1 MQGPLAGF
9 RVVEV
14 AMWVA
19 GPSAAAIL
27 ADWGADVIKIEN
39 PRGGDPMRGL
49 TAPAR
54 SDPLQTIAP
63 GYELDNRNKRS
74 VAVDLRH
81 PEGREFAM
89 RLIETADVFLT
100 NLRLDALEEM
110 RLDYTA
116 LAARNPGLVY
126 ATLNAYGH
134 DGPERL
140 RPGFDY
146 AAGWSRSGL
155 MATVGEP
162 GEPPPAQRPGMID
175 HAAGLGMAGA
185 ISAALLARQR
195 TGRGCIVQ
203 LSLFSMGLWMNATDL
218 TIGLLCGLPPK
229 PESRSA
235 RPNPL
240 WNSYQCQ
247 DGRWIYFVMLQD
259 ERHWPEFCAALGRAQ
274 WLQDPRFS
282 DSQARR
288 QNCRELISAISA
300 VVATRTRSEWAPVF
314 DRHGLFWAPVQTNE
328 EVLEDP
334 QAQAIGTFVPVDHPR
349 IGKCRLVNNPIRF
362 SPSGS
367 DTAHKAAPELGQQS
381 EEVALELGFSW
392 EEIARLKQSRVLG

>member
-39 PRGGDPMRGL
+39 PRGGDPIRGL

-54 SDPLQTIAP
+54 TDSQLAVAP

-74 VAVDLRH
+74 VAVNLRRAQ
-81 PEGREFAM
+81 GRDFAL
-89 RLIETADVFLT
+89 RLIDTADVFVT

-110 RLDYTA
+110 GLDYA
-116 LAARNPGLVY
+116 SLARRNPRLVH
-126 ATLNAYGH
+126 ASLNAYGH
-134 DGPERL
+134 HGPERL

-155 MATVGEP
+155 MATVAEP
-162 GEPPPAQRPGMID
+162 DEPPPAQRPGMID

-185 ISAALLARQR
+185 VSAALLARER
-195 TGRGCIVQ
+195 SGRGCEVH

-218 TIGLLCGLPPK
+218 TVGLMCGAPPK
-229 PESRSA
+229 PESRNA

-259 ERHWPEFCAALGRAQ
+259 QRHWPEFCAALGCAQ
-274 WLQDPRFS
+274 WLENPRFG
-282 DSQARR
+282 DSEARR
-288 QNCRELISAISA
+288 RNCRELISAIGA
-300 VVATRTRSEWAPVF
+300 VVAARARSEWAPIF

-334 QAQAIGTFVPVDHPR
+334 QARAIGAFAPVDHPR
-349 IGKCRLVNNPIRF
+349 IADCYVVNGPVRF
-362 SPSGS
+362 SLGGADPPYR
-367 DTAHKAAPELGQQS
+367 AAPELGQHS
-381 EEVALELGFSW
+381 EEVALELGLSW
-392 EEIARLKQSRVLG
+392 EEIARLKQSGALG

>member
-1 MQGPLAGF
+1 MRGPLDGF
-9 RVVEV
+9 RVAEV

-27 ADWGADVIKIEN
+27 GRWGADVIKLES
-39 PRGGDPMRGL
+39 PKGGDPIRALTTSARGNEAL
-49 TAPAR
+49 VIP
-54 SDPLQTIAP
+54 P
-63 GYELDNRNKRS
+63 GYELDNLNKRS

-81 PEGREFAM
+81 PQGRDFAW
-89 RLIETADVFLT
+89 RLIDLADVFVT

-110 RLDYTA
+110 GLDYA
-116 LAARNPGLVY
+116 SLRQRNPRLVY
-126 ATLNAYGH
+126 ASLNAYGH
-134 DGPERL
+134 TGPDRL

-155 MATVGEP
+155 MATVAEP

-185 ISAALLARQR
+185 ISAALLARER
-195 TGRGCIVQ
+195 TGRGCEVD

-218 TIGLLCGLPPK
+218 TIGLLCGTPPQ
-229 PESRSA
+229 PESRHA

-247 DGRWIYFVMLQD
+247 DGRWIFFVMLQD
-259 ERHWPEFCAALGRAQ
+259 QRHWPNFCAALERPQ
-274 WLQDPRFS
+274 WVDDSRFC

-288 QNCRELISAISA
+288 RNSRELISAIA
-300 VVATRTRSEWAPVF
+300 EIVATRTRDQWAQIF
-314 DRHGLFWAPVQTNE
+314 DRHELFWAPVQTNA
-328 EVLEDP
+328 EVLADP
-334 QAQAIGTFVPVDHPR
+334 QAQAIGTFAAVDHPR
-349 IGKCRLVNNPIRF
+349 IPECRVVNDPVRF
-362 SPSGS
+362 SSMP
-367 DTAHKAAPELGQQS
+367 DTPHRPAPELGQHS

-392 EEIARLKQSRVLG
+392 EEIARLKENGVLG

>member
-1 MQGPLAGF
+1 MQGPLVGF

-27 ADWGADVIKIEN
+27 ADWGADVIKIES
-39 PRGGDPMRGL
+39 PRGGDPIRAL
-49 TAPAR
+49 TVFAQGD
-54 SDPLQTIAP
+54 SEQTLSP

-74 VAVDLRH
+74 IAVDLRRA
-81 PEGREFAM
+81 EGRDFAL
-89 RLIETADVFLT
+89 RLIDTADVFLT
-100 NLRLDALEEM
+100 NLRLNALEEM
-110 RLDYTA
+110 KLDYSS
-116 LAARNPGLVY
+116 LAMRNPRIVY
-126 ATLNAYGH
+126 ASLNAYGH
-134 DGPERL
+134 QGSERL

-155 MATVGEP
+155 MATVAEP

-185 ISAALLARQR
+185 ISAALLARER
-195 TGRGCIVQ
+195 TGRGCEVN

-218 TIGLLCGLPPK
+218 TVALMSGVAPK
-229 PESRSA
+229 PESRAA

-240 WNSYQCQ
+240 WNSYQCR

-259 ERHWPEFCAALGRAQ
+259 QRHWPDFCVALEHPQ
-274 WLQDPRFS
+274 WLDDPRFH
-282 DSQARR
+282 DSRARR
-288 QNCRELISAISA
+288 HNCRELISAIAA
-300 VVATRTRSEWAPVF
+300 VVATRTRSEWAPIF
-314 DRHGLFWAPVQTNE
+314 DRHGLFWAPVQTND

-334 QAQAIGTFVPVDHPR
+334 QAQAIGTFSPVEHPR
-349 IGKCRLVNNPIRF
+349 IPNCRVVNGPVRF
-362 SPSGS
+362 SFA
-367 DTAHKAAPELGQQS
+367 TNTRCKAAPELGQHS

-392 EEIARLKQSRVLG
+392 EDIARLRQTGVMG